1 MPMANQEYSKNAT
14 SLIAY
19 DLGSEGMADPP
30 SCECFMTDQIWDLGL
45 WFFCWFI
52 VQNGSLIQFLLSC
65 YMAAGYNSGRNIGG
79 LTQSF
84 SDIGGLGGGT

>member
-1 MPMANQEYSKNAT
+1 MANQEYSKNAT

-45 WFFCWFI
+45 WFFC
-52 VQNGSLIQFLLSC
+52 
-65 YMAAGYNSGRNIGG
+65 
-79 LTQSF
+79 
-84 SDIGGLGGGT
+84 